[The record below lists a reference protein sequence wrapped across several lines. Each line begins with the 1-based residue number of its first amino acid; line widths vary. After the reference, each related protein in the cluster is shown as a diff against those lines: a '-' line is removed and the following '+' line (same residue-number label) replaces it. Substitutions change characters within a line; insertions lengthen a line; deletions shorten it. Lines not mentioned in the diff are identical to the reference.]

1 MPREAL
7 EALEALGAAPDPSAR
22 AVTSDLSIDEALLLH
37 AAGWEPVD
45 LATGVAV
52 WSMPYGTF
60 FLPYGQNDPVELGG
74 ASQATLEAFRA
85 AGERLREDCHRS
97 AGVGVVGVGVEVDIG
112 STSVKVAF
120 NGTAVRRI
128 EDSHPHPGRAFVTDL
143 STKDFVL
150 LERAG
155 WEPVDLAYGASFV
168 AAPYQRLRQVVAQT
182 AQNIELTNLTQALQ
196 DARELAMERMQTRRV
211 RAGGCRRC
219 RRLDPRR
226 TARARPP
233 HPRIHLLGHG
243 GAACGG
249 KAPAHRTRA
258 RAPPERRHAR
268 VRSDFTALVAE
279 RLKSRAP
286 LLLRQQELGLRASRI
301 RRIRPRMNADQ
312 ACAALKDRAVGVE
325 TFDNSEELFVIGEA
339 SHSESSP
346 HVIAKPPAPWVSGA
360 GPAASF
366 TLRHRIATVAAW
378 QTAPASRSSSRV
390 DDAPIRALS
399 PPTAA

>member
-74 ASQATLEAFRA
+74 ASQATLEAFRVRQVSACERTVIDRRVSASSVSGWRSISGRRASKWRSTGPRSEESRTVTRAPA
-85 AGERLREDCHRS
+85 APLSPIC
-97 AGVGVVGVGVEVDIG
+97 
-112 STSVKVAF
+112 
-120 NGTAVRRI
+120 RRKI
-128 EDSHPHPGRAFVTDL
+128 SYCLNA
-143 STKDFVL
+143 
-150 LERAG
+150 AG

-196 DARELAMERMQTRRV
+196 DARELAMERMQRAAS

-226 TARARPP
+226 TAHARPA

-258 RAPPERRHAR
+258 RAPPERRHTR

-279 RLKSRAP
+279 RLKSRARV
-286 LLLRQQELGLRASRI
+286 LLRQQELGLRVSRI

-346 HVIAKPPAPWVSGA
+346 HVIAKPPAPSVSARGA
-360 GPAASF
+360 
-366 TLRHRIATVAAW
+366 RH
-378 QTAPASRSSSRV
+378 
-390 DDAPIRALS
+390 LS
-399 PPTAA
+399 L